1 MTEREKI
8 ARIIAE
14 HLCPQG
20 KSHKT
25 LYGAG
30 RMCYSRQ
37 NFVECDKVCDCV
49 DALIEAGIRDTK
61 ERRWIFMNG
70 EAIVPSPD
78 IYNKVA
84 KLLDCPLMLDVPDER
99 HVLSDGT
106 TENDDK
112 RRAEVAEKALRNLAQ
127 FCAKSARF
135 YLQSNKAVKERE
147 QELYDEWIAQ
157 AEKDLAE
164 EKKQ

>member
-1 MTEREKI
+1 MTEKEKI
-8 ARIIAE
+8 IEIISDVIWRYEPLLKYEPTPAPPE
-14 HLCPQG
+14 IP
-20 KSHKT
+20 T
-25 LYGAG
+25 VPEAIA
-30 RMCYSRQ
+30 
-37 NFVECDKVCDCV
+37 
-49 DALIEAGIRDTK
+49 DALIAAKFRDTT
-61 ERRWIFMNG
+61 WQGAIFMNG